1 MVIIKISFFILVAK
15 NDECIECH
23 YLHRNGKKLQ
33 PICISSWP
41 RFFALINRRRTVS
54 NVSTAFPDM
63 LLNTENSAYAIIIF
77 RTVCQ

>member
-1 MVIIKISFFILVAK
+1 MSVAK

-41 RFFALINRRRTVS
+41 RFFAPINRRRTVS
-54 NVSTAFPDM
+54 NVSTAFPNM
-63 LLNTENSAYAIIIF
+63 FVNTEHSVYAIKMY
-77 RTVCQ
+77 RTECE